1 GTKKI
6 RRPREILIFAL
17 SADADAP
24 RTESLKW
31 SFANRWFRRALLW
44 KWFECAHSRAD
55 LQGNRVQ
62 GSWPNAWTAAIGR
75 GRRVWI
81 KIKPRLR
88 HTRTEGLKSDEESIR
103 YAHRVFYRVA

>member
-1 GTKKI
+1 MLVQEIGEQALGEI
-6 RRPREILIFAL
+6 VRVLIPALMRHRVSGCRRGA
-17 SADADAP
+17 ADHVRGPPVGPATNRRRGVAPP

-62 GSWPNAWTAAIGR
+62 GSWPNAWTAAIG
-75 GRRVWI
+75 
-81 KIKPRLR
+81 
-88 HTRTEGLKSDEESIR
+88 
-103 YAHRVFYRVA
+103 